1 MRKGAWAM
9 VAMRAYSRKSFF
21 CIFLLGVVL
30 LAAVL
35 GSVFYAHQLF
45 AKALAQNVT
54 PEMPAS
60 ELIGQIDLLHSH
72 YIVYAAAG
80 LAAGFIVI
88 GLILWFCL
96 RRIAARSLASEA
108 GTKTGTAPKKLSAEE
123 GRIEQRRQQRLF
135 LHLLAMLQRE
145 GRLVDFLN
153 EDLEQYEDDQIGAAV
168 RGIHENCKRTIT
180 KNLALQPIID
190 HLEGEETEVA
200 EGFDPHAVKLTGNVS
215 GRPPFVGILR
225 HRGWRTDK
233 IELPTLSDVS
243 DAGIIA
249 PAEVEIL

>member
-1 MRKGAWAM
+1 M
-9 VAMRAYSRKSFF
+9 VAMRAYSRRSFF
-21 CIFLLGVVL
+21 CIFLLGIVL
-30 LAAVL
+30 LATVL
-35 GSVFYAHQLF
+35 GGVFYAHQLF
-45 AKALAQNVT
+45 TKALAQSVT

-60 ELIGQIDLLHSH
+60 DLIGQIDLLHNH
-72 YIVYAAAG
+72 YIIFAAAG
-80 LAAGFIVI
+80 LAAGFIVV
-88 GLILWFCL
+88 GLILWLCL
-96 RRIAARSLASEA
+96 RRIAARSLASDG
-108 GTKTGTAPKKLSAEE
+108 GTKTREATRKISAEE
-123 GRIEQRRQQRLF
+123 RQVQQRQQQRLF

-168 RGIHENCKRTIT
+168 RGIHENCKRTLT
-180 KNLALQPIID
+180 KNLGLHPIIE

-200 EGFDPHAVKLTGNVS
+200 EGFDPHAIKLTGNVS

>member
-1 MRKGAWAM
+1 MTAM
-9 VAMRAYSRKSFF
+9 KAYSRRSFF
-21 CIFLLGVVL
+21 CILLLGIVL

-35 GSVFYAHQLF
+35 GGIFYVHHLF
-45 AKALAQNVT
+45 TKALVQNVT
-54 PEMPAS
+54 PGMPATD
-60 ELIGQIDLLHSH
+60 LLGQIEMLHSH
-72 YIVYAAAG
+72 YIIYAAAG
-80 LAAGFIVI
+80 LAAGFLVI
-88 GLILWFCL
+88 GLILWFWL
-96 RRIAARSLASEA
+96 RRIASRSLAADA
-108 GTKTGTAPKKLSAEE
+108 GTKSKAVSKKTSAEE
-123 GRIEQRRQQRLF
+123 REAGQRRQQRLF

-145 GRLVDFLN
+145 GRLVDFFN
-153 EDLEQYEDDQIGAAV
+153 EDLEQYEDEQIGAAV

-180 KNLALQPIID
+180 KNLNLKPVID

-200 EGFDPHAVKLTGNVS
+200 EGFDPNAIKLTGNVS

-233 IELPTLSDVS
+233 IELPTLSDVP

>member
-1 MRKGAWAM
+1 M
-9 VAMRAYSRKSFF
+9 VAMKAYSRRSFF
-21 CIFLLGVVL
+21 CIFLLGIVL

-35 GSVFYAHQLF
+35 GGVFYAHQLF
-45 AKALAQNVT
+45 TKALAQSVT
-54 PEMPAS
+54 PEMAAS
-60 ELIGQIDLLHSH
+60 DLLGQIDLLHTH
-72 YIVYAAAG
+72 YMVYAASG
-80 LAAGFIVI
+80 LAAGFII
-88 GLILWFCL
+88 MGLILWLCL
-96 RRIAARSLASEA
+96 RRIASRSLTSDVGTKPSEA
-108 GTKTGTAPKKLSAEE
+108 PTKLSAE
-123 GRIEQRRQQRLF
+123 QRQVQQRKQQRLF

-145 GRLVDFLN
+145 GRLVDFFN
-153 EDLEQYEDDQIGAAV
+153 EDLEQYDDDQIGAAV

-180 KNLALQPIID
+180 KNLNLKPVID
-190 HLEGEETEVA
+190 HPEGEETEVA
-200 EGFDPHAVKLTGNVS
+200 EGFDPHAIKLTGNVS

>member
-1 MRKGAWAM
+1 MAAM
-9 VAMRAYSRKSFF
+9 KAYSRRSFF
-21 CIFLLGVVL
+21 CIFLLGIVL

-35 GSVFYAHQLF
+35 GGVFYAHQLF
-45 AKALAQNVT
+45 TTALAQSVT

-60 ELIGQIDLLHSH
+60 DLIGQIDLLHTN
-72 YIVYAAAG
+72 YILYAAAG
-80 LAAGFIVI
+80 LAAGFIIV
-88 GLILWFCL
+88 GVILWLCL
-96 RRIAARSLASEA
+96 RRIAARSLVSDA
-108 GTKTGTAPKKLSAEE
+108 GTKTSEKTKKLSAEE
-123 GRIEQRRQQRLF
+123 RQVQQRRQQRLF

-153 EDLEQYEDDQIGAAV
+153 ENLEQYEDDQIGAAV

-180 KNLALQPIID
+180 KNLNLQPIID

-200 EGFDPHAVKLTGNVS
+200 EGFDPHAVKLTGNVT
-215 GRPPFVGILR
+215 GRPPFIGILR